1 MSARV
6 RRCDGKRKTVK
17 DAVGNRTSLRK
28 RDGKTITYTY
38 DGLNRVRIKTVP
50 VSTGGAAGYT
60 VYYGYDPMGLQT
72 YAGFG
77 SSTGTGITNQSDGF
91 GRLRSSSTD
100 MDGTARPVTS
110 DYDSHGNRVRITHPD
125 GVLFEYQYEP
135 TDALFYISENG
146 SSTELIS
153 NFFDE
158 FGRRYQIDRNSTGAV
173 TAIGFDDISRLRSIG
188 HNLDGS
194 ATTHDVG
201 IGFSY
206 NPASQVAARSQ
217 TNSVYDYQIA
227 ALNQTYTA
235 NGRNQYTQAG
245 GAAISWDAN
254 GNLTSDGS
262 TTFVYDTENR
272 LTGASGGKSASLTYD
287 PLGRLYQVS
296 NASGTTR
303 FLYDGDRLILE
314 YSSSGVVQRR
324 YVHGA
329 NLDEPMLWYEGATV
343 SAANRRYLHADHQ
356 GSVIAT
362 SNAAGAKLDLG
373 TYDAYG
379 VTSAPS
385 SWRFQYTGQTAIQQ
399 LGLYYYKARFYNPSL
414 GRFMQTDPIGYDDDL
429 NLYTYVYND
438 PMNRS
443 DSSGNCPVCAIGG
456 AAVGYGVAVLGQV
469 LFGHK
474 GLDAFTSRA
483 SVAAA
488 VSGAIVGGTLGAG
501 VTLIGGSTLA
511 GTASGAV
518 LQTGLAAATAVPA
531 TLAASAVTG
540 NTPKAVDFAANAVG
554 NVAGLGAGAA
564 LATAPKSLGITAAV
578 ATMGSSDTVANA
590 AVNGAVATGQ
600 AFKEVS
606 AEVASQSAANATK
619 SALRQV
625 APSREC
631 SRGSTGCRN

>member
-1 MSARV
+1 LSARV

-77 SSTGTGITNQSDGF
+77 SSTGTGITNQYDGF
-91 GRLRSSSTD
+91 GRLRSSSTN

-303 FLYDGDRLILE
+303 FLYDGDRLIVE
-314 YSSSGVVQRR
+314 YNSSGVVQRR

-329 NLDEPMLWYEGATV
+329 NLDEPMIWYEGATV

-356 GSVIAT
+356 GSIIAT
-362 SNAAGAKLDLG
+362 SNAAGAKLDIG

-385 SWRFQYTGQTAIQQ
+385 SWRFQYTGQTAIPQ

-414 GRFMQTDPIGYDDDL
+414 GRFMQTDPIGYDDDF
-429 NLYTYVYND
+429 NLYAYVGND
-438 PMNRS
+438 PLNRKDPTGLKCVPDNDGGGS
-443 DSSGNCPVCAIGG
+443 CTGDKFQDKKGNQISRESAMQGREGKKIEKDEAKLTSKYVKARQL
-456 AAVGYGVAVLGQV
+456 AARNGSVKIKGDAKLGIA
-469 LFGHK
+469 
-474 GLDAFTSRA
+474 DE
-483 SVAAA
+483 A
-488 VSGAIVGGTLGAG
+488 VSGQEIVIAMESVEITFAAG
-501 VTLIGGSTLA
+501 LNPSSA
-511 GTASGAV
+511 NSN
-518 LQTGLAAATAVPA
+518 AT
-531 TLAASAVTG
+531 TWAASFGDGSV
-540 NTPKAVDFAANAVG
+540 KV
-554 NVAGLGAGAA
+554 
-564 LATAPKSLGITAAV
+564 LGITLWGNGRANVDRTFGHESLHAVYYSKHGLNEGWNRLSDPLVHQDSFDDAAR
-578 ATMGSSDTVANA
+578 DI
-590 AVNGAVATGQ
+590 
-600 AFKEVS
+600 
-606 AEVASQSAANATK
+606 
-619 SALRQV
+619 R
-625 APSREC
+625 
-631 SRGSTGCRN
+631 